1 MEILHCVQ
9 DDKLEHQH
17 DKKNIDENKTLTAT
31 W

>member
-9 DDKLEHQH
+9 DDKLEYQH
-17 DKKNIDENKTLTAT
+17 DKNIDENKTLTAT